1 MKAMKKKNSAPKKKQ
16 DIKVRE
22 DPKLKKVKELPSEVL
37 AAAIRDA
44 LHRDKITGEDRSKK

>member
-44 LHRDKITGEDRSKK
+44 LHRDK